1 MATKK
6 KTSAKKK
13 SPARAV
19 KAAKAKPKKV
29 IASAKVAKKAP
40 KKLVKK
46 AVASKAKAPAKAK
59 PKNKKKLTSGG
70 AKPDAKALH
79 QKAAKLFA
87 SVRGDEKHA
96 DKVLREVA
104 VAFEQAAKAGEPA
117 AWIDFGRCLWNG
129 WGVKQNRVAAMR
141 AYREAANLGSSFGA
155 HITAYNLYW
164 EFGKWDEAHVYAK
177 AALKGG
183 DPRGAVHHLLG
194 LMAFHG
200 RGRKADPVEA
210 YSLQTIGAK
219 RGDPDAMFEL
229 YAMLSTGQ
237 GTRANEVD
245 GLKWLIKAAER
256 GQPRACY
263 SLGAHYAMGRGVKQD
278 DDAAFA
284 WYESASSRGYGRAS
298 ATLGV
303 MALSGSGMKK
313 SQARA
318 TEYFERAKAQG
329 FDVDEFLESIGIG

>member
-13 SPARAV
+13 SPRRPAKAAKRPAKKAKITVKAKAAPKAV
-19 KAAKAKPKKV
+19 KAPAKKV
-29 IASAKVAKKAP
+29 AASKAPRKAP
-40 KKLVKK
+40 KKK
-46 AVASKAKAPAKAK
+46 A
-59 PKNKKKLTSGG
+59 GG
-70 AKPDAKALH
+70 SDAKALH

-87 SVRGDEKHA
+87 SIRGDEKHA

-104 VAFEQAAKAGEPA
+104 VAFEKAAKAGEPA

-164 EFGKWDEAHVYAK
+164 EFGKWDEAYVYAK

-210 YSLQTIGAK
+210 FTLQTVAAK

-278 DDAAFA
+278 DEAAFA

-313 SQARA
+313 SQSRA

-329 FDVDEFLESIGIG
+329 FDVDEFLESIGVG

>member
-6 KTSAKKK
+6 KTPAPKKRTAPK
-13 SPARAV
+13 
-19 KAAKAKPKKV
+19 KAKAKP
-29 IASAKVAKKAP
+29 SAKKSSSKAQARKKPLAKKKAAP
-40 KKLVKK
+40 KSNAQKL
-46 AVASKAKAPAKAK
+46 S
-59 PKNKKKLTSGG
+59 PKEQ
-70 AKPDAKALH
+70 H
-79 QKAAKLFA
+79 RRAAERFA
-87 SVRGDEKHA
+87 SIRGDEKNA
-96 DKVLREVA
+96 DSLLGQVA
-104 VAFEQAAKAGEPA
+104 KDFEQAAKAGEPA

-129 WGVKQNRVAAMR
+129 WGVKQNRGAAMR
-141 AYREAANLGSSFGA
+141 AYRQAANLGSSFGA

-210 YSLQTIGAK
+210 FKLQTVSAK

-237 GTRANEVD
+237 GSRANETD
-245 GLKWLIKAAER
+245 GLKWLIQAAEL

-278 DDAAFA
+278 DEAATA
-284 WYESASSRGYGRAS
+284 WYESASARGYGRAS

-313 SQARA
+313 STARA
-318 TEYFERAKAQG
+318 TEYFERARAQG
-329 FDVDEFLESIGIG
+329 FDVDEFLESIGAS

>member
-6 KTSAKKK
+6 KTPAKAKKK
-13 SPARAV
+13 SATV
-19 KAAKAKPKKV
+19 KAKAKPLSKKRAIAKAPPKKKV
-29 IASAKVAKKAP
+29 AP
-40 KKLVKK
+40 KKSSSPK
-46 AVASKAKAPAKAK
+46 A
-59 PKNKKKLTSGG
+59 N
-70 AKPDAKALH
+70 
-79 QKAAKLFA
+79 AAKVSPKEQHRRAAALFA
-87 SVRGDEKHA
+87 SIRGDEKNA
-96 DKVLREVA
+96 QKLLGQVA
-104 VAFEQAAKAGEPA
+104 KEFEAAAKAGEPA

-129 WGVKQNRVAAMR
+129 WGIKQNRGAAMR
-141 AYREAANLGSSFGA
+141 AYRQAANLGSSFGA

-210 YSLQTIGAK
+210 YKLQTLSAK

-237 GTRANEVD
+237 GARANETE
-245 GLKWLIKAAER
+245 GLKWLIQAAEL

-278 DDAAFA
+278 DEAATA
-284 WYESASSRGYGRAS
+284 WYEGASARGYGRAS

-313 SQARA
+313 STARA
-318 TEYFERAKAQG
+318 TEYFERARAQG
-329 FDVDEFLESIGIG
+329 FDVDEFLESIGAS